1 MGPVKW
7 DGFTNLKDILKALLY
22 YIDEDDKASAMAK
35 SYGDFAID
43 LRRAHKKES
52 IGNSEFRVE
61 GHNMKVSVTLHEY
74 GGVEYEL
81 TWNKAAKLLHT
92 YFRKKEEEKCKKKR
106 TGRK

>member
-7 DGFTNLKDILKALLY
+7 DGSTNLKEILRALLY

-43 LRRAHKKES
+43 LRRAHKKEGT
-52 IGNSEFRVE
+52 GNSEFRIE
-61 GHNMKVSVTLHEY
+61 GQNMKVYITLHEY

-92 YFRKKEEEKCKKKR
+92 YFHKKEGKK
-106 TGRK
+106 